1 MKNDAYGVKNKLTH
15 MMHMNSWEIEN
26 DAYETNI
33 LIGKLFVISQKKLTG
48 YNKVTGRNAKLYLG
62 FDN

>member
-1 MKNDAYGVKNKLTH
+1 MKQ
-15 MMHMNSWEIEN
+15 IF
-26 DAYETNI
+26 

-62 FDN
+62 LIISIFKTGIPVFFPSYFNNPNILLKSSNK

>member
-1 MKNDAYGVKNKLTH
+1 